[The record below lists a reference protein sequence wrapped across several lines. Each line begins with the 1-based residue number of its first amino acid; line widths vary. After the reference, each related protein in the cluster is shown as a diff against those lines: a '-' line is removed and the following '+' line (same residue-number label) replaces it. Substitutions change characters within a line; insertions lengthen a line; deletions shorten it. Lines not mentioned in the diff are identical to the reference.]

1 MTIKPLK
8 SDTVMWLI
16 MAFLVLPASIM
27 CMIQKDS
34 DIKIGGFYFFAICCV
49 YLPLLFDVSFSMY
62 YVDKDGIR
70 EENFLTSRSFSWNDF
85 KFIGYQRYTKG
96 SKHSFHILCLTKAL
110 PRDMTQEK
118 FQKTFFRRKY
128 AITLRYRNE
137 DFYQEFLYYC
147 GGERDIRE

>member
-27 CMIQKDS
+27 CMIQKYS

-70 EENFLTSRSFSWNDF
+70 EENFLTSRSFAWSDF
-85 KFIGYQRYTKG
+85 KFIGYQRYTEG
-96 SKHSFHILCLTKAL
+96 ARNSFHILCLTKAL
-110 PRDMTQEK
+110 PKDMTQEK

-137 DFYQEFLYYC
+137 EFYQEFL
-147 GGERDIRE
+147 